1 MKICLFIDSLCAGG
15 AQRQLVGLGNLLKE
29 QGCDVTV
36 ITYHKDE
43 FYLPFLIKNGIAYH
57 YIPKAE
63 NKATRIYHV
72 IRFLKNSKPDVL
84 ISYLST
90 PNIIACIAKCFIGKI
105 KLIVSERNTTQS
117 IGRNEQIR
125 FALYR
130 FADIIVPNSYSQE
143 NFIKTSYPQ
152 LAKKTVTITNFVDT
166 DYFKP
171 AAKRIQDSIPTIIS
185 VGRIT
190 PQKNILNY
198 LSALKILVEKGLK
211 FKAIWFG
218 NTDRDDFFQ
227 SCKLSIEKLGLR
239 DYFEFRPATK
249 EIKSEYQK
257 ADIFCLPSI
266 FEGFP
271 NVLCEA
277 MCCGL
282 PVVCSNVCDNPS
294 IVQQGEN
301 GMLFDP
307 NIVEEMAF
315 TIEEM
320 INLPE
325 TEKELMGNSNRGK
338 AIGMFSE
345 KTFIEKYLQII
356 K

>member
-1 MKICLFIDSLCAGG
+1 
-15 AQRQLVGLGNLLKE
+15 
-29 QGCDVTV
+29 
-36 ITYHKDE
+36 
-43 FYLPFLIKNGIAYH
+43 
-57 YIPKAE
+57 
-63 NKATRIYHV
+63 
-72 IRFLKNSKPDVL
+72 
-84 ISYLST
+84 
-90 PNIIACIAKCFIGKI
+90 
-105 KLIVSERNTTQS
+105 LIVSERNTTQQ
-117 IGRNEQIR
+117 IGSNEQIR

-152 LAKKTVTITNFVDT
+152 LAKKVVTITNFVDT

-171 AAKRIQDSIPTIIS
+171 AAKKAQNSTPTIIS

-198 LSALKILVEKGLK
+198 LSALRILVEKGLK

-218 NTDRDDFFQ
+218 NTDQEDYFQ
-227 SCKLSIEKLGLR
+227 SCNLSIEKLGLR

-249 EIKSEYQK
+249 EIKNEYQK

-282 PVVCSNVCDNPS
+282 PVACSNICDNPL
-294 IVQQGEN
+294 IVQQGVN
-301 GMLFDP
+301 GRLFNP
-307 NIVEEMAF
+307 IIVEEMASA
-315 TIEEM
+315 IEEM
-320 INLPE
+320 INFPE
-325 TEKELMGNSNRGK
+325 TGKELMCNSNRGK
-338 AIGMFSE
+338 AIEMFSE
-345 KTFIEKYLQII
+345 KIFIERYIQII

>member
-1 MKICLFIDSLCAGG
+1 M
-15 AQRQLVGLGNLLKE
+15 
-29 QGCDVTV
+29 
-36 ITYHKDE
+36 
-43 FYLPFLIKNGIAYH
+43 
-57 YIPKAE
+57 
-63 NKATRIYHV
+63 
-72 IRFLKNSKPDVL
+72 
-84 ISYLST
+84 
-90 PNIIACIAKCFIGKI
+90 
-105 KLIVSERNTTQS
+105 
-117 IGRNEQIR
+117 
-125 FALYR
+125 
-130 FADIIVPNSYSQE
+130 PNSYSQE